1 MDGIYIGQAARKKV
15 RHKLKDIIVIV
26 LFATLANVDG
36 WEEMEYFSC
45 YQEEY
50 LKKYIELKNGIP
62 SHDTI
67 QRVFGMISPE
77 ILQQLYQKWQEL
89 PNRNEGE
96 KLKKLVCIDGKTM
109 RGNKRK
115 GSRPSP
121 IVSAWCREDGF
132 RLGQR
137 AVEEKSNEITAI
149 PELLDKIQVKGQI
162 VTIDAMGTQTAIAE
176 KIRKKR
182 ADYVLALKGNQRNL
196 YDDVKLYLTDE
207 EIKQRLRTSGQ
218 YQRTVDKAR
227 SQIEI
232 REYYQTENISWL
244 TGKKEWMGMK
254 SIGMEEKTIRKGG
267 FETKEYR
274 FFISSLNENIEL
286 FSRAVRGHWSVESM
300 HWHLDVTFHEDANQT
315 LDRLAAQNLNI
326 IRKWC
331 LSILKAVELFRPN
344 LSMKKKRFI
353 ISMDPSYFFRSS
365 LFKKFLFPH
374 LWASH

>member
-1 MDGIYIGQAARKKV
+1 
-15 RHKLKDIIVIV
+15 
-26 LFATLANVDG
+26 
-36 WEEMEYFSC
+36 
-45 YQEEY
+45 
-50 LKKYIELKNGIP
+50 
-62 SHDTI
+62 
-67 QRVFGMISPE
+67 
-77 ILQQLYQKWQEL
+77 
-89 PNRNEGE
+89 
-96 KLKKLVCIDGKTM
+96 
-109 RGNKRK
+109 
-115 GSRPSP
+115 
-121 IVSAWCREDGF
+121 
-132 RLGQR
+132 
-137 AVEEKSNEITAI
+137 
-149 PELLDKIQVKGQI
+149 
-162 VTIDAMGTQTAIAE
+162 MGTQTAIAE

-218 YQRTVDKAR
+218 YKRTVDKAR

-353 ISMDPSYFFRSS
+353 ISMDPSYFLNQVLAF
-365 LFKKFLFPH
+365 
-374 LWASH
+374 